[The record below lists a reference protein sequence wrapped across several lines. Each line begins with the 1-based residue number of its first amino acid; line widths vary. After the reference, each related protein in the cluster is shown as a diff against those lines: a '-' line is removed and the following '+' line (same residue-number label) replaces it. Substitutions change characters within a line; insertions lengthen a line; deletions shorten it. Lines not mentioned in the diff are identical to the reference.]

1 MLTMQCNPTSSKIF
15 FTIRVSLVANVTS
28 EVTLKRHAFLVF
40 YVFILYSLFF
50 FLSEI
55 ITTGTDFSY
64 VSLDILYSL
73 FFFLSEIIKTGTDFC
88 YVLLDTR
95 SELNSLLPNLLYGG
109 VDFSLPGEG
118 GPACVEVILTSD
130 WSDP

>member
-1 MLTMQCNPTSSKIF
+1 MLKCSQCNVIRLLLKSK
-15 FTIRVSLVANVTS
+15 IRVSLVANVTS

-50 FLSEI
+50 FLYEI
-55 ITTGTDFSY
+55 ITTGTDFSK

-88 YVLLDTR
+88 YMLLDTR
-95 SELNSLLPNLLYGG
+95 SELNLYC
-109 VDFSLPGEG
+109 L
-118 GPACVEVILTSD
+118 
-130 WSDP
+130 